1 MVHDCQ
7 DGYEIDADGVKQ
19 QLFTDHAGSDSA
31 ETVEENRDNV
41 KDLTAEGYKS
51 ATAEVDKMAEST
63 HDGVMAPVTVD
74 VYTQCLAIVPYV
86 PYVPKVLPTP
96 EADGIVKESTAPPS
110 PQIQSKPPPSAS
122 LGAKP
127 KAFPQPKVQASGRK
141 RVGVGGQPKQK
152 RCKEERQGE
161 EWWNAD
167 VKEIQSAAAAQE
179 QGEVRG
185 KRAQKERLCTKEIE
199 SAAQSKSAVQEGA
212 CEDPQGWYCQKDA
225 FCDVAALCCKII
237 QQNHVHKLW
246 WVKSPLVQ
254 TGRSFTFFLVALFLP
269 SFISFI

>member
-74 VYTQCLAIVPYV
+74 VYTRCLAIVPYV

-141 RVGVGGQPKQK
+141 RKSELEGNQNKKDVRKKDKEKNGGMQTSKKSKVQQQRKNKVKSVAKEPKKKDSAPKKSKVQPKAKAQFK
-152 RCKEERQGE
+152 KEH
-161 EWWNAD
+161 
-167 VKEIQSAAAAQE
+167 VKIPKDDIAKKMHS
-179 QGEVRG
+179 VMW
-185 KRAQKERLCTKEIE
+185 LHY
-199 SAAQSKSAVQEGA
+199 AV
-212 CEDPQGWYCQKDA
+212 K
-225 FCDVAALCCKII
+225 
-237 QQNHVHKLW
+237 
-246 WVKSPLVQ
+246 
-254 TGRSFTFFLVALFLP
+254 
-269 SFISFI
+269 